1 MEIKVSDGNF
11 EKEVIEKS
19 NEIPVLVDF
28 WASWCGPCQILGPIL
43 ENLAEDYN
51 GKIVIAKMSVE
62 ENQETPGK
70 YNVMSIPAVKL
81 FKKGQVVDE
90 FVGAMPEDK
99 IREFVE
105 ENLWNLGLRRYIKN
119 QFYREITYARSA
131 SSY

>member
-99 IREFVE
+99 IKEFIE
-105 ENLWNLGLRRYIKN
+105 ENL
-119 QFYREITYARSA
+119 
-131 SSY
+131 